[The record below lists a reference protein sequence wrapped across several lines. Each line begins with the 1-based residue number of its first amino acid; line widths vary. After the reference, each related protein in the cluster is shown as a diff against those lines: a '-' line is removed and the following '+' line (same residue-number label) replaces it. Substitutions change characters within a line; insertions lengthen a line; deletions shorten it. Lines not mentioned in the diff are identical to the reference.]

1 MTYGAF
7 VNDIMIALGYSID
20 DATRT
25 RANVAFNV
33 MMAINKVKDQFLTK
47 AMSVDLREGADQS
60 QTFIVNLATQADL
73 NRRYFDLPTE
83 IYSLPTDGGVDRIG
97 YYRNNL
103 PANCSPSAARTPFTI
118 ITTSQ
123 LAAYWGTTHQGPNES
138 RPYVTRESSL
148 NDGVRTDRVYVWG
161 VNPLVTQL
169 EVGLF
174 VALGNVDDMPPDET
188 INLPIEKLD
197 LIKKLVLSSEGWLL
211 NIPQDRLLNDGRDLA
226 ANQVVHTPPPVSVN
240 HPVNLSDAE

>member
-1 MTYGAF
+1 MTYRQF
-7 VNDIMIALGYSID
+7 VDDIMVALGYTHD
-20 DATRT
+20 DALRT
-25 RANVAFNV
+25 RANIAFNV

-73 NRRYFDLPTE
+73 NRRYFDLPVE
-83 IYSLPTDGGVDRIG
+83 IYSLPTDGGVDRVG
-97 YYRNNL
+97 YYRDNL
-103 PANCSPSAARTPFTI
+103 PANCPPSAARTPFTI

-138 RPYVTRESSL
+138 RPYVTRESSV
-148 NDGVRTDRVYVWG
+148 NNGIRTDRVYVWG

-174 VALGNVDDMPPDET
+174 VAMGNVDDMPPDET
-188 INLPIEKLD
+188 INLPIEKLE
-197 LIKKLVLSSEGWLL
+197 LIKKLVLASEGWLL
-211 NIPQDRLLNDGRDLA
+211 NIPQDRLRNDGRDFEPG
-226 ANQVVHTPPPVSVN
+226 QVIHTPPAISVN
-240 HPVNLSDAE
+240 HPINVTDDQ